1 MEYEVNLDEFNGP
14 LDLLLHLIKKSKVNI
29 WNIKLEIIIDQY
41 LEYLKKFEK
50 INLNIASSY
59 LVMAS
64 ELVEI
69 KSRMLLP
76 SQDTDEEEE
85 DPKEKLINKLI
96 EYQRYK
102 ELTDEFK
109 TLREDREDYFTK
121 DPSNL
126 VNYVDESKKVLI
138 ENVTTNDLIEAF
150 SRFLKRTELD
160 KPLKTKVTSVELSID
175 DRKKYIRD
183 KLLSFK
189 KVNFFDLFEV
199 KNREY
204 VIVTFLAILDM
215 ASKDEII
222 IIQENNFDNIY
233 CEAR

>member
-29 WNIKLEIIIDQY
+29 WNIKLETIIDQY

-76 SQDTDEEEE
+76 NQEDDIEEE

-102 ELTDEFK
+102 ELTEEFK
-109 TLREDREDYFTK
+109 SLRENREEFYTK
-121 DPSNL
+121 NPSNL
-126 VNYVDESKKVLI
+126 LEYVDETKKVVI
-138 ENVTTNDLIEAF
+138 ENVTTTDLIEAF

-160 KPLKTKVTSVELSID
+160 KPLKTKITSVELSID

-183 KLLSFK
+183 KLKSFK
-189 KVNFFDLFEV
+189 KVNFFELFEV
-199 KNREY
+199 KSREY
-204 VIVTFLAILDM
+204 IIVTFLAILDM